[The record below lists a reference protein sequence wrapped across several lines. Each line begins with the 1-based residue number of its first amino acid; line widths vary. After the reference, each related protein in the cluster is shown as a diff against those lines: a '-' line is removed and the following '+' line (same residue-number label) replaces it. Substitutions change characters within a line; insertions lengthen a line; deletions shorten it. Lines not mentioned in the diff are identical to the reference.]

1 MRVEVDG
8 GLGYFLLILVEYR
21 VRLGLAVSE
30 LSEIS
35 EVRWFACKV
44 SLQGFRLC

>member
-1 MRVEVDG
+1 M
-8 GLGYFLLILVEYR
+8 
-21 VRLGLAVSE
+21 RLGLASSVSE

-44 SLQGFRLC
+44 SLAGVSAVLIALKNDVLVAVFV